1 MSFAFSLLYRL
12 RCNFLCTYFGHVI
25 KRGKIQDIIGFALIF
40 QTRLFFYRVGL
51 NRATKIRVTRNSVT
65 TTNVLSNEGTLK

>member
-12 RCNFLCTYFGHVI
+12 RCNFLCAYFGHVR

-51 NRATKIRVTRNSVT
+51 DRATKIIVTRTSAT
-65 TTNVLSNEGTLK
+65 TTNVLSNKGTLK